1 MCAITTLPTLILFAT
16 EGSAFKFVFEIEN
29 YFLTGIPLSKCQ
41 LIILWFVFFFCLFK
55 FLTCRCAFRLGGAF
69 FWVRR
74 LGCPH
79 LNDFPQG
86 AQFSMPL

>member
-41 LIILWFVFFFCLFK
+41 LIILWFVFFLFVQIFDLSMCIPPWWGI
-55 FLTCRCAFRLGGAF
+55 FLGSALG
-69 FWVRR
+69 
-74 LGCPH
+74 LST
-79 LNDFPQG
+79 LE
-86 AQFSMPL
+86 